1 MTPKPQKGWT
11 LREGQ
16 EAEFFK
22 VEKHE
27 FWYGEK
33 WSRYVVFSL
42 KDFRWWSIFF
52 ESDDGVMYDEG
63 LKG

>member
-1 MTPKPQKGWT
+1 MAKN
-11 LREGQ
+11 GQ
-16 EAEFFK
+16 GMLF
-22 VEKHE
+22 
-27 FWYGEK
+27 
-33 WSRYVVFSL
+33 FSL